1 MKGMNNGRDG
11 VTLPAETIAA
21 EMRLIQNL
29 NSTGKIVTRCFYI
42 LFLFLLPS
50 LVAATDLMRPSL
62 SVDYGIWKPTQLD
75 DEPSKPFQNVDGASY
90 YPGGSV
96 SAPFLGDQLLRLSYF
111 QWKQSGLEK
120 INLEYVHLRHL
131 TLDVKY
137 MMLPEVGI
145 CPFVSYGV
153 AGIWSRQQPLN
164 QEDEQAPLDRAGLGF
179 DLGAGIDFKLSN
191 HLALSVEYL
200 FMYAMLSHKVGY
212 TDNYSGPRLS
222 GKLMLLF

>member
-1 MKGMNNGRDG
+1 M
-11 VTLPAETIAA
+11 
-21 EMRLIQNL
+21 
-29 NSTGKIVTRCFYI
+29 TRFTYI
-42 LFLFLLPS
+42 LFLFLLPAF
-50 LVAATDLMRPSL
+50 AAAADMIQPSL

-75 DEPSKPFQNVDGASY
+75 EEPSKPFKNVDGASNY
-90 YPGGSV
+90 IGGSLSV
-96 SAPFLGDQLLRLSYF
+96 PFLGDQVLRLSYF
-111 QWKQSGLEK
+111 QWKQTDLDK
-120 INLEYVHLRHL
+120 IALEYVHLRHL
-131 TLDVKY
+131 TMDVKY
-137 MMLPEVGI
+137 MMLPDVGI

-164 QEDEQAPLDRAGLGF
+164 QEDEQASLDRAGLGF
-179 DLGAGIDFKLSN
+179 DLGAGIDFRLSN